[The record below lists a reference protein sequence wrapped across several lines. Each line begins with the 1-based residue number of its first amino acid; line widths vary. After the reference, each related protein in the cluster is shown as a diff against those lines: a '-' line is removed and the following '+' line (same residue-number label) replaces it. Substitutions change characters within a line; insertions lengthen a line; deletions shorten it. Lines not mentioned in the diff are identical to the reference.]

1 MENEIRRFNTAH
13 PRWRK
18 EKKRPSMSYC
28 RFFHSD
34 ELDAADDGTQGQFD
48 FFQGEAHANAVART
62 HTESHEG
69 VRVEIGLIL
78 RCPSVKRF
86 LFNLDIPDPVLKTVL
101 TGRGRTFRA
110 RGSIPRNNEEQR
122 QGR

>member
-62 HTESHEG
+62 H
-69 VRVEIGLIL
+69 
-78 RCPSVKRF
+78 
-86 LFNLDIPDPVLKTVL
+86 
-101 TGRGRTFRA
+101 
-110 RGSIPRNNEEQR
+110 GSAKSIEKSDTTANIVQ
-122 QGR
+122 